1 MSINH
6 LVGVAHPTLCHNLY
20 FPPLKSDPRRPFSSP
35 VVCILRY
42 VNISQSMTQFFVQMC
57 AVVHAVGYMKKCP
70 LTADPTSGFD
80 LVVFLK
86 TTETQFTGLKSS
98 TPEACGLWLC
108 VLVLRFDG

>member
-1 MSINH
+1 
-6 LVGVAHPTLCHNLY
+6 
-20 FPPLKSDPRRPFSSP
+20 
-35 VVCILRY
+35 
-42 VNISQSMTQFFVQMC
+42 MTQFFVQMC
-57 AVVHAVGYMKKCP
+57 AVMHAVSYLKKCF

-98 TPEACGLWLC
+98 TPEACGLRLC